1 MRFETN
7 IECPA
12 CNTPIV
18 VFPAYLTV
26 SKITQRSLP
35 AWKRCECKPRLQEIT
50 TSEFDALVPG
60 WTEIIN
66 PGDPNEKLED

>member
-7 IECPA
+7 ETCLA
-12 CNTPIV
+12 CNTPVV

-26 SKITQRSLP
+26 AKITQRSLP
-35 AWKRCECKPRLQEIT
+35 GWKRCECRPRFQEIT
-50 TSEFDALVPG
+50 TAEFDALVPG
-60 WTEIIN
+60 WHEIIN